1 MQILRWNRVGNFHH
15 LFEKLAFF
23 ECKFYLE
30 KKPLQKSTG
39 LFSASSCCSCPS
51 NWLRSCRNI
60 RSISAHFPLYEN
72 VSTVEGAEVF
82 IELLE
87 PGRSNMAGRS
97 PVAKRRS
104 GNAPKRTKQ
113 TVFWKFGRKNGR
125 NLLYI
130 CCRFFELTITT
141 QVTSIWPKQTM
152 MKMCAGTWS
161 IATRTCTNKAPS
173 SLNTTS
179 KVQNTTFKVH
189 HVEYSK
195 LTMEETLKEIHNKT
209 LGN

>member
-1 MQILRWNRVGNFHH
+1 MAARVHPNYSANRRFHSLQILRWNRVGNFHH
-15 LFEKLAFF
+15 LFEKLAF

-30 KKPLQKSTG
+30 KTPLQKSTG

-51 NWLRSCRNI
+51 NFWRSCRNI

-104 GNAPKRTKQ
+104 GNGPERTSQ
-113 TVFWKFGRKNGR
+113 IAFCGSLDGQNGR

-130 CCRFFELTITT
+130 CCRFSNLPS
-141 QVTSIWPKQTM
+141 QTSYVNLAKANDDENVCWHM
-152 MKMCAGTWS
+152 VH
-161 IATRTCTNKAPS
+161 RNKN
-173 SLNTTS
+173 L
-179 KVQNTTFKVH
+179 
-189 HVEYSK
+189 Y
-195 LTMEETLKEIHNKT
+195 
-209 LGN
+209 